1 LCQHNLQ
8 LINRSCTN
16 VRYVEMKTEQQQL
29 LLSPEVRTLLKDEAS
44 LPQYR
49 NSMSQ
54 VADEILREGL
64 LRRIKERETR
74 SDDYSKLMDAVKNAR
89 QI

>member
-1 LCQHNLQ
+1 
-8 LINRSCTN
+8 
-16 VRYVEMKTEQQQL
+16 MKTEQQQL
-29 LLSPEVRTLLKDEAS
+29 LLSPEVRTLLKDAAS

>member
-1 LCQHNLQ
+1 
-8 LINRSCTN
+8 
-16 VRYVEMKTEQQQL
+16 MKTEQQQL

-74 SDDYSKLMDAVKNAR
+74 SDDYSKMMDAVKNAR

>member
-1 LCQHNLQ
+1 
-8 LINRSCTN
+8 
-16 VRYVEMKTEQQQL
+16 MKTEQQQL

-74 SDDYSKLMDAVKNAR
+74 SDDYSKLMYAVKNAR